1 MGLDGTER
9 VSTPEQKAKRGTFEK
24 KRKIKNPKGRAPRSE
39 TLKGGLLRKRKI
51 REKEQRKEKRK
62 RKNYG
67 EFPVFKVTIY
77 GAG

>member
-1 MGLDGTER
+1 MLVKKCGFKKILKAQGELPRIERLD
-9 VSTPEQKAKRGTFEK
+9 VHHH
-24 KRKIKNPKGRAPRSE
+24 
-39 TLKGGLLRKRKI
+39 I